1 MFETL
6 NKYQKR
12 IFRLSL
18 GIMACFLSIAMA
30 IQLQSAQA
38 RTTAVDVL
46 AVDVLTAAPVLST
59 SLDLDSVQEQ
69 SANAVLAQEDL
80 LSQTLVG
87 QTLVGQTLMGQA
99 LMGQTLMSQNA
110 ALKGFTAILSGKNI
124 APNPVQTSATG
135 VVGASLNGSRL
146 VVRGVFRNL
155 SSPLRDYAT
164 DPLNPPN
171 PNITSGVHLHRGEP
185 TANGPFQ
192 YALQVQADP
201 SGLNGSLSGQYTL
214 TAEQLEALNKGQ
226 LYVDLHTRGF
236 RAGELRGILKP

>member
-1 MFETL
+1 
-6 NKYQKR
+6 
-12 IFRLSL
+12 
-18 GIMACFLSIAMA
+18 MA
-30 IQLQSAQA
+30 IQLQTAQA
-38 RTTAVDVL
+38 RTT

-59 SLDLDSVQEQ
+59 SLNLDSVQVQ
-69 SANAVLAQEDL
+69 AANAGLAQGDL
-80 LSQTLVG
+80 LSQTLI
-87 QTLVGQTLMGQA
+87 GQTLMGQT
-99 LMGQTLMSQNA
+99 LMGQNA
-110 ALKGFTAILSGKNI
+110 ALQGFTAILSGKNI
-124 APNPVQTSATG
+124 APNPVQTDATG

-201 SGLNGSLSGQYTL
+201 NGLNGSLSGQYTL

-236 RAGELRGILKP
+236 RTGELRGILKP

>member
-1 MFETL
+1 MFEAL

-18 GIMACFLSIAMA
+18 GIMTCFLSIAMA
-30 IQLQSAQA
+30 IQLQPAQA

-46 AVDVLTAAPVLST
+46 SAAPVLST
-59 SLDLDSVQEQ
+59 SLNLDSVQEQ

-80 LSQTLVG
+80 LSQ
-87 QTLVGQTLMGQA
+87 A
-99 LMGQTLMSQNA
+99 LMGQTLMGQNA

-124 APNPVQTSATG
+124 APNPVQTGATG

-146 VVRGVFRNL
+146 MVRGVFRNL

-171 PNITSGVHLHRGEP
+171 PSITSGVHLHRGEP